1 MEKKQLMRN
10 SYNDDLSIHS
20 KEIELLLNS
29 KEAINPNLS
38 KIILKE
44 RNNNNKT
51 MKYYPIST
59 NIYLAIEDN
68 ENINR
73 KNVNLYQKYINENN
87 IKKKN
92 IESKKIKNGIRLQ
105 IKNETDDKENNNI
118 NINKNKDFINKEEKN
133 NQINSNYQRIFN
145 ANNHNLNK
153 RININIKNNKKF
165 EEKNDKPH
173 SYSFDNYLELNN
185 IPINETKIF
194 DESFV
199 KGIKNINRKNNLIQA
214 IEKYKKFKSLRLSIP
229 LNNCLTMGF
238 LSDES
243 RKKSYQKFN
252 TYDKII
258 EEENE
263 SESEMTKRKEK
274 IKENNKTNM
283 KNSINLNSIKK
294 IKNNIKKNN
303 VYFHFDYFN
312 RKKKLNKNINQKIS
326 NKKSNTILVR
336 RILREE
342 RYIIDENGKEQI
354 LEVNQS
360 LFPKKLY
367 IKKFKNNHSEYM
379 KDEEAEKIINREKY
393 KVNCRKIEMPNGK
406 IVENKY
412 ENSFISHKKRKS
424 LYENSPSKIKFVN
437 GNIIDLLKQK
447 PKPITIKKNKLEKK
461 LNFSN
466 VNINININKSK
477 CLNNTKSS
485 LLKNKLYS
493 IQNQTYYSK
502 EKKDNDEIKLS
513 NEKKKR
519 INTIKRIYNN
529 EKKVPHKDLRQNFS
543 FNGKTYTE
551 GSNSIKR
558 ISINEIIA
566 KNKNMKNL
574 NNKNILSLRYHK
586 SLENTLKLKTS
597 NIVYSS
603 IENISQNNGH
613 NYCDISSQD
622 EYSKK
627 LINKINPFIGNIYS
641 SKNSLKLNNKYKS

>member
-437 GNIIDLLKQK
+437 GNIIDLLKK
-447 PKPITIKKNKLEKK
+447 KSKPITIKKNKLEKK

-485 LLKNKLYS
+485 LIKNKLYS

>member
-485 LLKNKLYS
+485 LIKNKLYS

-597 NIVYSS
+597 NIVSSS
-603 IENISQNNGH
+603 IENISQNNCH

>member
-1 MEKKQLMRN
+1 MEKKILMRN

-20 KEIELLLNS
+20 KEIELSLNS
-29 KEAINPNLS
+29 KETINPNLS

-44 RNNNNKT
+44 RNNNNKS

-59 NIYLAIEDN
+59 SIYLAIEDN

-73 KNVNLYQKYINENN
+73 KNVNLYQNYINENN

-92 IESKKIKNGIRLQ
+92 NESKKIKNSIRLQ
-105 IKNETDDKENNNI
+105 IKNETDDKENINL
-118 NINKNKDFINKEEKN
+118 NINKNEDYINKEKKN
-133 NQINSNYQRIFN
+133 NQINSNYHRIFN
-145 ANNHNLNK
+145 VNNHNLNK
-153 RININIKNNKKF
+153 RINVNIKNNKKYK
-165 EEKNDKPH
+165 ENNDKPH

-185 IPINETKIF
+185 IPIIETKIF
-194 DESFV
+194 DQSFV
-199 KGIKNINRKNNLIQA
+199 EGIKNINRKNNLIKA

-238 LSDES
+238 CSDDG
-243 RKKSYQKFN
+243 RKKSYRKIN

-263 SESEMTKRKEK
+263 SGSEMTKRKEK
-274 IKENNKTNM
+274 EKANNKNI

-294 IKNNIKKNN
+294 VKNDIKKNN
-303 VYFHFDYFN
+303 VHFLFDYFN
-312 RKKKLNKNINQKIS
+312 RKKKLNKSLTQKMS

-367 IKKFKNNHSEYM
+367 TKKLKNIYSKSIN
-379 KDEEAEKIINREKY
+379 DEEAEKIINKEKY
-393 KVNCRKIEMPNGK
+393 KTNCRKIEIPNSK
-406 IVENKY
+406 IDENKY
-412 ENSFISHKKRKS
+412 ENSFISHRKRRS
-424 LYENSPSKIKFVN
+424 LYENSPSKIKCVN
-437 GNIIDLLKQK
+437 GHIIDLLKQK
-447 PKPITIKKNKLEKK
+447 QKPITIKKNKLEKK
-461 LNFSN
+461 INFSN

-477 CLNNTKSS
+477 CINNANSS
-485 LLKNKLYS
+485 LFNNKLYT

-502 EKKDNDEIKLS
+502 ERKDNDEIKLS
-513 NEKKKR
+513 NEKKQR
-519 INTIKRIYNN
+519 IYTIKKIYNN
-529 EKKVPHKDLRQNFS
+529 ENKAPPKDFRQNCS
-543 FNGKTYTE
+543 FNDKAYTQ
-551 GSNSIKR
+551 GINSIKR

-566 KNKNMKNL
+566 KNKNIKNI

-586 SLENTLKLKTS
+586 SLDNALKLKTS
-597 NIVYSS
+597 NIASSS
-603 IENISQNNGH
+603 IENISQNNSN
-613 NYCDISSQD
+613 NYCDISSQA
-622 EYSKK
+622 EYGKK

-641 SKNSLKLNNKYKS
+641 CKNSFKQNNKYKC